1 MTDVTSLASSL
12 TSSAAS
18 SATNGNSVSNALSS
32 SSLSMNDF
40 LKLMTT
46 QLQTQD
52 PFNPMDNTQMA
63 SQLAQFSSVAGISE
77 MNQSLKSL
85 ATQLTGSRVS
95 DAASWIGKKALLSGA
110 TATPLA
116 DGSYQGQVT
125 LPAAVSGMT
134 VSLVD
139 ATGAVVHSQSYGAQA
154 SGNVDFSWDGKK
166 ADGSVAS
173 GSPLKVVVNATDASG
188 AAVTPTIATWA
199 AIGGVQSPASGTTK
213 LVTPLGTIDPT
224 AALQLG

>member
-1 MTDVTSLASSL
+1 MTDVSSLASSL
-12 TSSAAS
+12 TASAAGTAAS
-18 SATNGNSVSNALSS
+18 GGVSNALTS

-77 MNQSLKSL
+77 MNQSLQSL
-85 ATQLTGSRVS
+85 ASDLSGSRIG
-95 DAASWIGKKALLSGA
+95 DAASWIGKKALVAGS

-116 DGSYQGQVT
+116 DGSYAGQVT
-125 LPAAVSGMT
+125 LPSAASAVT

-139 ATGAVVHSQSYGAQA
+139 ASGAVVHSQGFGAQP
-154 SGNVDFSWDGKK
+154 SGAVPFTWDGKA
-166 ADGSVAS
+166 ADGTAA
-173 GSPLKVVVNATDASG
+173 GGGPLKVVVTAQDSTG
-188 AAVTPTIATWA
+188 AAVAATTATWA
-199 AIGGVQSPASGTTK
+199 AIGGVQSPATGTTK
-213 LVTPLGTIDPT
+213 LVTPLGSIDPAT
-224 AALQLG
+224 ALQLA